1 MRISTAWGFQQSTD
15 AIISQQSQ
23 LQETQMKI
31 SSGKRYLSPSENPM
45 AATDLL
51 SLSGDSS
58 RIQQY
63 QTNIGVVQQRLE
75 MSASN
80 ITSSIGLVQS
90 AKDLAIQGLSD
101 GVNPGNRQQIADQ
114 LDQLNE
120 NLLSIANTK
129 NANGEYIYSGTL
141 SHTPAFD
148 SAANGFAYQGDA
160 NYRSIQIAD
169 GRQMTD
175 GNPGTDVF
183 GATQSGALTAG
194 NITNVMQAI
203 QQISADFRNNTPNSA
218 SLADLDNALN
228 RMDLAQATIGGRLNA
243 LSDQHGVNDS
253 RIVNNTQQASNIG
266 DLDMVQAISDL
277 NRRQL
282 AFQAAEQSYVQ
293 IKKLSLFNYL

>member
-15 AIISQQSQ
+15 AIVSQQSQ

-31 SSGKRYLSPSENPM
+31 SSGKKYLTPSENPT

-51 SLSGDSS
+51 SLSEDSS
-58 RIQQY
+58 RQQQY
-63 QTNIGVVQQRLE
+63 QTNIGVIQQRLE
-75 MSASN
+75 LSSSN
-80 ITSSIGLVQS
+80 ITNAIGLVQS
-90 AKDLAIQGLSD
+90 AKDLTIQGLSA
-101 GVNPGNRQQIADQ
+101 GVNASNRQQIADQ
-114 LDQLNE
+114 LDQLNS

-129 NANGEYIYSGTL
+129 NSNGEYIYSGTL
-141 SHTPAFD
+141 SQTPAFS

-160 NYRSIQIAD
+160 NYRSIQISD

-183 GATQSGALTAG
+183 GETQTGSLTQG

-203 QQISADFRNNTPNSA
+203 QQISTDMRNNAPVNA
-218 SLADLDNALN
+218 SLSDLDNALN
-228 RMDLAQATIGGRLNA
+228 RMDTAQATVGGRLNS
-243 LSDQHGVNDS
+243 LNDQKGMNDK
-253 RIVNNTQQASNIG
+253 RLLNNAQQSSNIG
-266 DLDMVQAISDL
+266 DVDMVKALSDM
-277 NRRQL
+277 NQQQL